1 MRRLSGL
8 SVFLLVLFAAES
20 AVFFVLP
27 SLHIPIYL
35 SPDET
40 AAARASRSFGEG
52 LTMRIPDP
60 ILREYPWIHPRSLVS
75 QGDAMVPV
83 GFLGLPILMGIV
95 WSLFH
100 EWGIVLLTPL
110 LAMSAAYPLWRFSRT
125 FGVIG
130 QVATVTTWLSF
141 PTVILYAN
149 RGAFPNLPV
158 VCLMLWATLLIWEH
172 RSWMRS
178 ACAGVVFGLAMS
190 IRPVEVIWAIPWMIA
205 AWQMRPGAKKEKEL
219 WDMILFLSAAVFVLG
234 CASLVAWMTYRDPFV
249 IGYALR
255 DPVMGDASVMGPA
268 STVTVG
274 WPFGFHPRNV
284 LFNARVY
291 FAGYLGPW
299 ALCTIVAAVIWI
311 KRGMRAVP
319 LLAGWT
325 FVALCAMYAG
335 TIYQDHVGLN
345 VASLGNSFLRYTLPL
360 APFIAISVGSLA
372 AWLEHCISRE
382 HARTLALLATALLFL
397 CGTWTAVKRD
407 DEGIEADAKQIQS
420 YATIL
425 SLAEEK
431 LPAETIILS
440 ERSDKIFFP
449 RFRVA
454 SPVPDE
460 SSIQHLV
467 HDGRYPVA
475 FFGLTADTRS
485 EQRVYTV
492 GNMAMVLIRDA
503 SSTRP

>member
-8 SVFLLVLFAAES
+8 SVFLFVLFAAES

-27 SLHIPIYL
+27 SLNIPIYL

-40 AAARASRSFGEG
+40 AVARMSRSFGEG
-52 LTMRIPDP
+52 LTMRIADP
-60 ILREYPWIHPRSLVS
+60 ILREYPFIHPRSLVS

-83 GFLGLPILMGIV
+83 GFLGLPILMGLI

-110 LAMSAAYPLWRFSRT
+110 LAMSAAYPLWRFSRKY
-125 FGVIG
+125 GIIG
-130 QVATVTTWLSF
+130 QVVTVTTWLSF

-149 RGAFPNLPV
+149 RGSFPNLPV
-158 VCLMLWATLLIWEH
+158 VCLMLWAAWFIWEH

-178 ACAGVVFGLAMS
+178 ACAGILFGFAMA
-190 IRPVEVIWAIPWMIA
+190 IRPVEAVWTLPWMIV
-205 AWQMRPGAKKEKEL
+205 AWQMRPGGKDGKERT
-219 WDMILFLSAAVFVLG
+219 DVVAFLFAAIFVLG
-234 CASLVAWMTYRDPFV
+234 CAFLIAWMTYGSPFV
-249 IGYALR
+249 IGYSLR
-255 DPVMGDASVMGPA
+255 DPMMDVASATGPVP
-268 STVTVG
+268 TVLVG
-274 WPFGFHPRNV
+274 WPFGLHPRNIF
-284 LFNARVY
+284 FNIRAY
-291 FAGYLGPW
+291 FVGYLWPW
-299 ALCTIVAAVIWI
+299 ALCAIVAAVVWI
-311 KRGMRAVP
+311 KRGARAIP

-325 FVALCAMYAG
+325 LVALCAMYAG

-360 APFIAISVGSLA
+360 VPFFSLSTGALA
-372 AWLEHCISRE
+372 AWLGSRFSRE
-382 HARTLALLATALLFL
+382 HATTLALLATAFLFL

-407 DEGIEADAKQIQS
+407 DEGIEADARQLQS

-431 LPAETIILS
+431 LPPETIILS

-454 SPVPDE
+454 SPLPDE
-460 SSIQHLV
+460 VSLLRLI
-467 HDGRYPVA
+467 HDGRYPLA
-475 FFGLTADTRS
+475 FFGLATDLRS

-492 GNMAMVLIRDA
+492 GNMAMFMLT
-503 SSTRP
+503 SSTHP